1 MQILVVKIKFRNS
14 GIYFPEKGSEA
25 GIFFISSCMF
35 DNLN

>member
-25 GIFFISSCMF
+25 GIFFAETLAF
-35 DNLN
+35 